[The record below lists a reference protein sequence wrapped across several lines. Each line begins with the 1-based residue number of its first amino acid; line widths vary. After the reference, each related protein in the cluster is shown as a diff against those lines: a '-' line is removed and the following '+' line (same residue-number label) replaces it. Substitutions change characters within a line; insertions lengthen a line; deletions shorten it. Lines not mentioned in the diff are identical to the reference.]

1 MSNVTAFDDGASG
14 VRAAGAQMPG
24 MQNSGTQ
31 AAGMRAGSTQAASMR
46 AGSTQAASTQIP
58 GAQAAGAQEASTQA
72 EDRENLTW
80 QGFGDACRQIAEQI
94 ADSGWMPDLIVAI
107 ARGGMLP
114 AGAISYALG
123 VKANGAINVEFYTG
137 VGKTMLEP
145 EILEPYMDI
154 SSLEGKRVLIVDDVA
169 DSGKTLK
176 LIMDLIAKEGLSMGS
191 GTAKVDARSATIY
204 LKPTSVIKPD
214 YVFKQTDKWI
224 NFPWSVL
231 PPVTA

>member
-1 MSNVTAFDDGASG
+1 MSNVTAFDDGVSN
-14 VRAAGAQMPG
+14 AQATG
-24 MQNSGTQ
+24 MQPG
-31 AAGMRAGSTQAASMR
+31 GTQAASMR
-46 AGSTQAASTQIP
+46 AGGTQAAS
-58 GAQAAGAQEASTQA
+58 AQA

-137 VGKTMLEP
+137 VGKTMTEP

>member
-1 MSNVTAFDDGASG
+1 MSNVTAFDDGASS
-14 VRAAGAQMPG
+14 AQ
-24 MQNSGTQ
+24 
-31 AAGMRAGSTQAASMR
+31 AVGMRAGGTQAASMR
-46 AGSTQAASTQIP
+46 ASGTQAAS
-58 GAQAAGAQEASTQA
+58 GQA

-154 SSLEGKRVLIVDDVA
+154 SSLEGKRVLIVNDVA

-191 GTAKVDARSATIY
+191 DTAKVDARSATIY
-204 LKPTSVIKPD
+204 LKPTSIIKPD

>member
-1 MSNVTAFDDGASG
+1 MSNVTAFDDGAS
-14 VRAAGAQMPG
+14 
-24 MQNSGTQ
+24 S
-31 AAGMRAGSTQAASMR
+31 
-46 AGSTQAASTQIP
+46 
-58 GAQAAGAQEASTQA
+58 AQAAGGQA
-72 EDRENLTW
+72 ADRENLTW

-94 ADSGWMPDLIVAI
+94 ADSGWIPDLIVAI

-137 VGKTMLEP
+137 VGKTMTEP

-176 LIMDLIAKEGLSMGS
+176 LIMDLISEKGLSMGGDS
-191 GTAKVDARSATIY
+191 AKVDARSATIY
-204 LKPTSVIKPD
+204 LKPTSIIKPD
-214 YVFKQTDKWI
+214 YVFKQTDKYRQ
-224 NFPWSVL
+224 NRPFPIKISWGFIGKGRNVSICAA
-231 PPVTA
+231 TTGISQH

>member
-1 MSNVTAFDDGASG
+1 MSNVTAFDDGASNA
-14 VRAAGAQMPG
+14 RATG
-24 MQNSGTQ
+24 MQPG
-31 AAGMRAGSTQAASMR
+31 GTQAASMR
-46 AGSTQAASTQIP
+46 AGGTQAASMRAGGTQADSAQIS
-58 GAQAAGAQEASTQA
+58 GTQAASAQA

-80 QGFGDACRQIAEQI
+80 QGFGDACRQIAQQI

-191 GTAKVDARSATIY
+191 DTAKVDARSATIY
-204 LKPTSVIKPD
+204 LKPTSIIKPD

>member
-1 MSNVTAFDDGASG
+1 MSNVTAFDDGASNARATDTQMPG
-14 VRAAGAQMPG
+14 VQDSGSRAAGVHASNEGADGAQM
-24 MQNSGTQ
+24 S
-31 AAGMRAGSTQAASMR
+31 
-46 AGSTQAASTQIP
+46 
-58 GAQAAGAQEASTQA
+58 GAQASKVQEASTQA

-176 LIMDLIAKEGLSMGS
+176 LIMDLISEKGLSMGGDS
-191 GTAKVDARSATIY
+191 AKVDARSATIY
-204 LKPTSVIKPD
+204 LKPTSIIKPD

>member
-1 MSNVTAFDDGASG
+1 MSNVTAFDDGASN
-14 VRAAGAQMPG
+14 AQTAGAQMPG
-24 MQNSGTQ
+24 IQNSGTQ
-31 AAGMRAGSTQAASMR
+31 AAGMRPGGTQAASMR
-46 AGSTQAASTQIP
+46 AGSTQAAS
-58 GAQAAGAQEASTQA
+58 AQA

-80 QGFGDACRQIAEQI
+80 QGFGDACRQIAQQI

-176 LIMDLIAKEGLSMGS
+176 LIMDLIAKEGLSIGS
-191 GTAKVDARSATIY
+191 RAAKVDARSATIY
-204 LKPTSVIKPD
+204 LKPTSIIKPD

>member
-1 MSNVTAFDDGASG
+1 MSNVTAFDDGVSN
-14 VRAAGAQMPG
+14 AQATG
-24 MQNSGTQ
+24 MQPG
-31 AAGMRAGSTQAASMR
+31 GTQAASMG
-46 AGSTQAASTQIP
+46 AGGTQAAS
-58 GAQAAGAQEASTQA
+58 GQA

-191 GTAKVDARSATIY
+191 DTAKVDARSATIY
-204 LKPTSVIKPD
+204 LKPTSIIKPD

>member
-1 MSNVTAFDDGASG
+1 MSNVTAFDDGASSVQAVG
-14 VRAAGAQMPG
+14 MRAGGTQADSAQI
-24 MQNSGTQ
+24 SGTQ
-31 AAGMRAGSTQAASMR
+31 AAGGQAA
-46 AGSTQAASTQIP
+46 
-58 GAQAAGAQEASTQA
+58 
-72 EDRENLTW
+72 DRENLTW
-80 QGFGDACRQIAEQI
+80 QGFGDACRQIAQQI
-94 ADSGWMPDLIVAI
+94 ADSGWIPDLIVAI

-214 YVFKQTDKWI
+214 YVFKQTDKYRQ
-224 NFPWSVL
+224 NHPFPIKISWGFIGKGRNVSICAATTGVSQH
-231 PPVTA
+231 

>member
-1 MSNVTAFDDGASG
+1 MSNVTAFDDGASNA
-14 VRAAGAQMPG
+14 RATG
-24 MQNSGTQ
+24 MQPGGTQAASAQISGTQ
-31 AAGMRAGSTQAASMR
+31 AAS
-46 AGSTQAASTQIP
+46 
-58 GAQAAGAQEASTQA
+58 AQAA
-72 EDRENLTW
+72 DRENLTW

-191 GTAKVDARSATIY
+191 DSAKVDARSATIY

>member
-1 MSNVTAFDDGASG
+1 MSNVTAFDDGASS
-14 VRAAGAQMPG
+14 A
-24 MQNSGTQ
+24 Q
-31 AAGMRAGSTQAASMR
+31 AAGIRPGGTQAASMR
-46 AGSTQAASTQIP
+46 AGGTQADSAQISGTQAASTQ
-58 GAQAAGAQEASTQA
+58 AA
-72 EDRENLTW
+72 DRENLTW
-80 QGFGDACRQIAEQI
+80 QGFGDACRQIAQQI

-204 LKPTSVIKPD
+204 LKPTSIIKPD

>member
-1 MSNVTAFDDGASG
+1 MSNATAFDDGASS
-14 VRAAGAQMPG
+14 AQ
-24 MQNSGTQ
+24 
-31 AAGMRAGSTQAASMR
+31 AVGMRAGGTQAASMR
-46 AGSTQAASTQIP
+46 ASGTQAAS
-58 GAQAAGAQEASTQA
+58 GQA

-191 GTAKVDARSATIY
+191 DTTKVDARSATIY
-204 LKPTSVIKPD
+204 LKPTSIIKPD

-231 PPVTA
+231 PPVTAWLQAKTGNIVPSL

>member
-1 MSNVTAFDDGASG
+1 MSNVTAFDDGASS
-14 VRAAGAQMPG
+14 AQ
-24 MQNSGTQ
+24 
-31 AAGMRAGSTQAASMR
+31 AVGMRAGGTQAASMR
-46 AGSTQAASTQIP
+46 ASGTQAAS
-58 GAQAAGAQEASTQA
+58 GQA

-80 QGFGDACRQIAEQI
+80 QGFGDACRQIAQQI

-191 GTAKVDARSATIY
+191 DTTKVDARSATIY
-204 LKPTSVIKPD
+204 LKPTSIIKPD

>member
-1 MSNVTAFDDGASG
+1 
-14 VRAAGAQMPG
+14 MPG

-31 AAGMRAGSTQAASMR
+31 AAGMR

-58 GAQAAGAQEASTQA
+58 GAQAAGAQEASAQA

-80 QGFGDACRQIAEQI
+80 QGFGDACRQIAQQI

>member
-1 MSNVTAFDDGASG
+1 MSNVTAFDDGASDARATDTQMPGMQGSGSRADG
-14 VRAAGAQMPG
+14 VHTSSEGADGAQMPG
-24 MQNSGTQ
+24 ARAAGIQDSGTQ
-31 AAGMRAGSTQAASMR
+31 AASA
-46 AGSTQAASTQIP
+46 
-58 GAQAAGAQEASTQA
+58 QA

-80 QGFGDACRQIAEQI
+80 QGFGDACRQIAQQI

-137 VGKTMLEP
+137 VGKTMAEP

-191 GTAKVDARSATIY
+191 DTAKVDARSATIY
-204 LKPTSVIKPD
+204 LKPTSIIKPD

>member
-1 MSNVTAFDDGASG
+1 MSNVTAFDDGASSAQ
-14 VRAAGAQMPG
+14 AAGAQMPG
-24 MQNSGTQ
+24 MQNSDAQ
-31 AAGMRAGSTQAASMR
+31 APGVHASSERADGAQM
-46 AGSTQAASTQIP
+46 P
-58 GAQAAGAQEASTQA
+58 GAQASEAQEASAQA

-176 LIMDLIAKEGLSMGS
+176 LIMNLIAKEGLSMGS

>member
-14 VRAAGAQMPG
+14 VRAAGVQMPG
-24 MQNSGTQ
+24 AQDSGTQ
-31 AAGMRAGSTQAASMR
+31 TA
-46 AGSTQAASTQIP
+46 
-58 GAQAAGAQEASTQA
+58 GAQAAGMQDSDTQTAGAWA

-80 QGFGDACRQIAEQI
+80 QGFGDACRQIAQQI

-137 VGKTMLEP
+137 VGKTMAEP

-154 SSLEGKRVLIVDDVA
+154 SSLEGKRILIVDDVA

-176 LIMDLIAKEGLSMGS
+176 LIMDLISEKGLSMGGDS
-191 GTAKVDARSATIY
+191 AKVDARSATIY
-204 LKPTSVIKPD
+204 LKPTSIIKPD
-214 YVFKQTDKWI
+214 YVFKQTDKWLFI
-224 NFPWSVL
+224 IEGV
-231 PPVTA
+231 VGV

>member
-1 MSNVTAFDDGASG
+1 MSNVTAFDDGASN
-14 VRAAGAQMPG
+14 AQADGAQMPG
-24 MQNSGTQ
+24 MQDSGAQ
-31 AAGMRAGSTQAASMR
+31 APGVHASSERADGAQM
-46 AGSTQAASTQIP
+46 P
-58 GAQAAGAQEASTQA
+58 GAQASKVQEASTQA
-72 EDRENLTW
+72 ADRENLTW

-191 GTAKVDARSATIY
+191 DTAKVDARSATIY
-204 LKPTSVIKPD
+204 LKPTSIIKPD

>member
-1 MSNVTAFDDGASG
+1 MSNVTAFDDGASS
-14 VRAAGAQMPG
+14 AQ
-24 MQNSGTQ
+24 
-31 AAGMRAGSTQAASMR
+31 AVGMRAGGTQAASMR
-46 AGSTQAASTQIP
+46 ASGTQAAS
-58 GAQAAGAQEASTQA
+58 GQA

-191 GTAKVDARSATIY
+191 DTTKVDARSATIY
-204 LKPTSVIKPD
+204 LKPTSIIKPD

>member
-1 MSNVTAFDDGASG
+1 MSNVTAFDDGVSG
-14 VRAAGAQMPG
+14 VRAADVQMPGAQDSGSRVAGAHTSSEGADGAQMPG
-24 MQNSGTQ
+24 
-31 AAGMRAGSTQAASMR
+31 AR
-46 AGSTQAASTQIP
+46 
-58 GAQAAGAQEASTQA
+58 AAGAQDSGTQTAGARA

-80 QGFGDACRQIAEQI
+80 QGFGDACRQIAQQI

-191 GTAKVDARSATIY
+191 GAAKVDARSATIY
-204 LKPTSVIKPD
+204 LKPTSIIKPD

>member
-1 MSNVTAFDDGASG
+1 MSNVTAFDDGVSN
-14 VRAAGAQMPG
+14 AQATG
-24 MQNSGTQ
+24 MQPG
-31 AAGMRAGSTQAASMR
+31 GTQAASMG
-46 AGSTQAASTQIP
+46 AGGTQAAS
-58 GAQAAGAQEASTQA
+58 GQA

-94 ADSGWMPDLIVAI
+94 ADSGWMPDLIVAS

-191 GTAKVDARSATIY
+191 DTAKVDARSATIY
-204 LKPTSVIKPD
+204 LKPTSIIKPD

>member
-14 VRAAGAQMPG
+14 AQAAGAQMPG
-24 MQNSGTQ
+24 MQDSGAQ
-31 AAGMRAGSTQAASMR
+31 APGVHASSERADGAQM
-46 AGSTQAASTQIP
+46 P
-58 GAQAAGAQEASTQA
+58 GAQASKVQEASTQA
-72 EDRENLTW
+72 ADRENLTW

>member
-1 MSNVTAFDDGASG
+1 M
-14 VRAAGAQMPG
+14 RPG
-24 MQNSGTQ
+24 G
-31 AAGMRAGSTQAASMR
+31 TQAASMR
-46 AGSTQAASTQIP
+46 AGGTQADSAQISGTQASE
-58 GAQAAGAQEASTQA
+58 AQEASAQA
-72 EDRENLTW
+72 ADRENLTW

-176 LIMDLIAKEGLSMGS
+176 LIMDLISEKGLSMGGDS
-191 GTAKVDARSATIY
+191 AKVDARSATIY

>member
-1 MSNVTAFDDGASG
+1 MSNVTAFNDGASG

-24 MQNSGTQ
+24 MQDSGTQ
-31 AAGMRAGSTQAASMR
+31 AAGMQPGGTHASSEGADGTQM
-46 AGSTQAASTQIP
+46 P
-58 GAQAAGAQEASTQA
+58 GAQASGVQASGTQTACAQA

-80 QGFGDACRQIAEQI
+80 QGFGDACRQIAQQI

-137 VGKTMLEP
+137 VGKTMAEP

-176 LIMDLIAKEGLSMGS
+176 LIMDLISEKGLSMGGDS
-191 GTAKVDARSATIY
+191 AKVDARSATIY
-204 LKPTSVIKPD
+204 LKPTSIIKPD

>member
-1 MSNVTAFDDGASG
+1 MSNVTAFDDGVSN
-14 VRAAGAQMPG
+14 AQATG
-24 MQNSGTQ
+24 MQPG
-31 AAGMRAGSTQAASMR
+31 GTQAASMG
-46 AGSTQAASTQIP
+46 AGGTQAAS
-58 GAQAAGAQEASTQA
+58 GQA

-191 GTAKVDARSATIY
+191 DTAKVDARSATIY

>member
-1 MSNVTAFDDGASG
+1 MSNVTAFDDGASS
-14 VRAAGAQMPG
+14 AQ
-24 MQNSGTQ
+24 
-31 AAGMRAGSTQAASMR
+31 AVGMRAGGTQAASMR
-46 AGSTQAASTQIP
+46 AGGTQAASMRAGGTQADSAQIS
-58 GAQAAGAQEASTQA
+58 GTQAASAQA

-80 QGFGDACRQIAEQI
+80 QGFGDACRQIAQQI

-154 SSLEGKRVLIVDDVA
+154 SSLEGKRVLIMDDVA

-176 LIMDLIAKEGLSMGS
+176 LIMDLIAKEGLSIGS
-191 GTAKVDARSATIY
+191 DTAKVDARSATIY
-204 LKPTSVIKPD
+204 LKPTSIIKPD

>member
-1 MSNVTAFDDGASG
+1 MSNVTAFDDGVSNAQ
-14 VRAAGAQMPG
+14 AAGAQMPG
-24 MQNSGTQ
+24 MQDSGAQ
-31 AAGMRAGSTQAASMR
+31 APGVHASSERADGAQM
-46 AGSTQAASTQIP
+46 P
-58 GAQAAGAQEASTQA
+58 GAQASKVQEASTQA
-72 EDRENLTW
+72 ADRENLTW

-191 GTAKVDARSATIY
+191 DTAKVDARSATIY
-204 LKPTSVIKPD
+204 LKPTSIIKPD

>member
-1 MSNVTAFDDGASG
+1 MSNVTAFVDGASSAQ
-14 VRAAGAQMPG
+14 AAGAQMPG
-24 MQNSGTQ
+24 
-31 AAGMRAGSTQAASMR
+31 
-46 AGSTQAASTQIP
+46 
-58 GAQAAGAQEASTQA
+58 AQASEAQEASTQA
-72 EDRENLTW
+72 ADRENLTW
-80 QGFGDACRQIAEQI
+80 RGFGDACRQIAEQI

-123 VKANGAINVEFYTG
+123 VKANGAINVEFYTD

-204 LKPTSVIKPD
+204 LKPTSIIKPD
-214 YVFKQTDKWI
+214 YVFKQTDKYRQ
-224 NFPWSVL
+224 NHPFPIKIPWGFIGKGRNVSICAATTGVSQH
-231 PPVTA
+231 

>member
-14 VRAAGAQMPG
+14 VRAADVQMPG
-24 MQNSGTQ
+24 AQVSGSRAAGMRAGGTQ
-31 AAGMRAGSTQAASMR
+31 AAGMRAGGTQAAGMR
-46 AGSTQAASTQIP
+46 AG
-58 GAQAAGAQEASTQA
+58 GAQDSGTQTAGARA

-80 QGFGDACRQIAEQI
+80 QGFGDACRQIAQQI
-94 ADSGWMPDLIVAI
+94 ADSGWIPDLIVAI

-191 GTAKVDARSATIY
+191 GAAKVDARSATIY
-204 LKPTSVIKPD
+204 LKPTSIIKPD

>member
-1 MSNVTAFDDGASG
+1 MSNVTAFDDGASSAQ
-14 VRAAGAQMPG
+14 AAGAQMPG
-24 MQNSGTQ
+24 MQNSDAQ
-31 AAGMRAGSTQAASMR
+31 APGVHASSERADGAQM
-46 AGSTQAASTQIP
+46 P
-58 GAQAAGAQEASTQA
+58 GAQASEAQEASAQA

-137 VGKTMLEP
+137 VGKTILEP

-176 LIMDLIAKEGLSMGS
+176 LIMNLIAKEGLSMGS

>member
-24 MQNSGTQ
+24 MQDSDAQ
-31 AAGMRAGSTQAASMR
+31 APGVHASIERADGAQM
-46 AGSTQAASTQIP
+46 P
-58 GAQAAGAQEASTQA
+58 GAQASKVQEASTQA
-72 EDRENLTW
+72 ADRENLTW

-154 SSLEGKRVLIVDDVA
+154 SSLEGKRVLIMDDVA

-176 LIMDLIAKEGLSMGS
+176 LIMDLIAKEGLSIGS
-191 GTAKVDARSATIY
+191 DTAKVDARSATIY

>member
-1 MSNVTAFDDGASG
+1 MSNVTAFDDGASNA
-14 VRAAGAQMPG
+14 RAKGMQPGGTQAASAQMPG
-24 MQNSGTQ
+24 ARAAGVQDSGTQ
-31 AAGMRAGSTQAASMR
+31 TAGIR
-46 AGSTQAASTQIP
+46 
-58 GAQAAGAQEASTQA
+58 A

-176 LIMDLIAKEGLSMGS
+176 LIMDLISEKGLSMG
-191 GTAKVDARSATIY
+191 GTA
-204 LKPTSVIKPD
+204 P
-214 YVFKQTDKWI
+214 KWMLVVPQSI
-224 NFPWSVL
+224 
-231 PPVTA
+231 

>member
-14 VRAAGAQMPG
+14 VRATGMRAGGTQAASAQI
-24 MQNSGTQ
+24 SGTQ
-31 AAGMRAGSTQAASMR
+31 AASA
-46 AGSTQAASTQIP
+46 
-58 GAQAAGAQEASTQA
+58 QA

-137 VGKTMLEP
+137 VGKTMTEP

-191 GTAKVDARSATIY
+191 GAAKVDARSATIY

>member
-1 MSNVTAFDDGASG
+1 M
-14 VRAAGAQMPG
+14 RP
-24 MQNSGTQ
+24 SGTQ
-31 AAGMRAGSTQAASMR
+31 AASMQASGTQAAS
-46 AGSTQAASTQIP
+46 G
-58 GAQAAGAQEASTQA
+58 QA

-94 ADSGWMPDLIVAI
+94 ADSDWIPDLIVAI

-191 GTAKVDARSATIY
+191 DSAKVDARSATIY
-204 LKPTSVIKPD
+204 LKPTSIIKPD

>member
-1 MSNVTAFDDGASG
+1 MSNVTAFDDGASNAQ
-14 VRAAGAQMPG
+14 AAGAQMPG
-24 MQNSGTQ
+24 MQNSDAQ
-31 AAGMRAGSTQAASMR
+31 APGVHASSERADGAQM
-46 AGSTQAASTQIP
+46 P
-58 GAQAAGAQEASTQA
+58 GAQASEAQEASTQA
-72 EDRENLTW
+72 ADRENLTW

-107 ARGGMLP
+107 ARGGMLL

-137 VGKTMLEP
+137 VGKTMTEP

-176 LIMDLIAKEGLSMGS
+176 LIMDLISEKGLSMGGDS
-191 GTAKVDARSATIY
+191 AKLNARSATIY
-204 LKPTSVIKPD
+204 LKPTSIIKPD

>member
-24 MQNSGTQ
+24 MQDSGAQ
-31 AAGMRAGSTQAASMR
+31 APGVHASSERADGAQM
-46 AGSTQAASTQIP
+46 P
-58 GAQAAGAQEASTQA
+58 GAQASKVQEASTQA

-80 QGFGDACRQIAEQI
+80 QGFGDACRQIAQQI

>member
-1 MSNVTAFDDGASG
+1 MSNVTAFDDGASNA
-14 VRAAGAQMPG
+14 R
-24 MQNSGTQ
+24 
-31 AAGMRAGSTQAASMR
+31 AASMR
-46 AGSTQAASTQIP
+46 AGGTQAACTRAACVQDSGTQT
-58 GAQAAGAQEASTQA
+58 AGARA

-80 QGFGDACRQIAEQI
+80 QGFGDACRQIAQQI
-94 ADSGWMPDLIVAI
+94 ADSGWIPDLIVAI

-137 VGKTMLEP
+137 VGKTMAEP

-191 GTAKVDARSATIY
+191 ATAKVDARSATIY

>member
-1 MSNVTAFDDGASG
+1 MSNVTAFDDGASNA
-14 VRAAGAQMPG
+14 RATG
-24 MQNSGTQ
+24 MQPG
-31 AAGMRAGSTQAASMR
+31 GTQAASMR
-46 AGSTQAASTQIP
+46 AGGTQAAS
-58 GAQAAGAQEASTQA
+58 AQAA
-72 EDRENLTW
+72 DRENLTW
-80 QGFGDACRQIAEQI
+80 QGFGDACRQIAQQI

-176 LIMDLIAKEGLSMGS
+176 LIMDLISEKGLSMGGDS
-191 GTAKVDARSATIY
+191 AKVDARSATIY
-204 LKPTSVIKPD
+204 LKPTSIIKPD